1 MFGRGFTLRD
11 KTVNGVGAA
20 VSGGSHAGPHTK
32 EMGYIA
38 YFEVRITLKKKH
50 SCLSYVTSTCR
61 NRTIRGAVV
70 VVIVWWLDLQLTMQL
85 VPITTNAVRSNPAHS
100 EVYSIQ
106 HYVYVFLH

>member
-38 YFEVRITLKKKH
+38 YFEVRITLKKPLMFIL
-50 SCLSYVTSTCR
+50 CYINLSKLLGGPS
-61 NRTIRGAVV
+61 
-70 VVIVWWLDLQLTMQL
+70 W
-85 VPITTNAVRSNPAHS
+85 S
-100 EVYSIQ
+100 
-106 HYVYVFLH
+106 

>member
-38 YFEVRITLKKKH
+38 YFEVRITLKK
-50 SCLSYVTSTCR
+50 
-61 NRTIRGAVV
+61 
-70 VVIVWWLDLQLTMQL
+70 
-85 VPITTNAVRSNPAHS
+85 TTH
-100 EVYSIQ
+100 VYLM
-106 HYVYVFLH
+106 LHQPVETELLGGPSWS

>member
-38 YFEVRITLKKKH
+38 YFEVRITLKK
-50 SCLSYVTSTCR
+50 TCR
-61 NRTIRGAVV
+61 NRTIRGTVV

-100 EVYSIQ
+100 EVHSIQ

>member
-38 YFEVRITLKKKH
+38 YFEVRITLKKK
-50 SCLSYVTSTCR
+50 
-61 NRTIRGAVV
+61 
-70 VVIVWWLDLQLTMQL
+70 
-85 VPITTNAVRSNPAHS
+85 TTH
-100 EVYSIQ
+100 VYLM
-106 HYVYVFLH
+106 LHQPVETELLGGPSWS

>member
-38 YFEVRITLKKKH
+38 YFEVRITLKKNTH
-50 SCLSYVTSTCR
+50 
-61 NRTIRGAVV
+61 
-70 VVIVWWLDLQLTMQL
+70 
-85 VPITTNAVRSNPAHS
+85 
-100 EVYSIQ
+100 VYLM
-106 HYVYVFLH
+106 LHQPVETELLGGSSWS

>member
-38 YFEVRITLKKKH
+38 YFEVRITLKK
-50 SCLSYVTSTCR
+50 TCR
-61 NRTIRGAVV
+61 NRTIRGTVV

>member
-38 YFEVRITLKKKH
+38 YFEVRITLKNH
-50 SCLSYVTSTCR
+50 SCLSYVTETELLGGCR
-61 NRTIRGAVV
+61 GRDRMVV
-70 VVIVWWLDLQLTMQL
+70 GF
-85 VPITTNAVRSNPAHS
+85 TTTYAISSYH
-100 EVYSIQ
+100 Q
-106 HYVYVFLH
+106 